1 MGGPHALPPPHDLRF
16 KKSPCQIGLIFGFI
30 MVTYKFNTVT
40 LNKSTNELVPKG
52 SSTIDM
58 ACILAQ
64 QSFYLKTKTFS
75 DDFFKSTWQGL
86 RLQCFALQQTPD
98 QSFSL
103 FQLLCQKNKVLHR
116 IKFDQEIFTKLL
128 KTMHQLTINLLCSSD
143 YRTTY
148 SFCEIK
154 HFVKQAKSLL
164 IHFQGLLLKN
174 ITCVIISFLVLR
186 VL

>member
-1 MGGPHALPPPHDLRF
+1 M
-16 KKSPCQIGLIFGFI
+16 S
-30 MVTYKFNTVT
+30 
-40 LNKSTNELVPKG
+40 
-52 SSTIDM
+52 
-58 ACILAQ
+58 CILAQ

-75 DDFFKSTWQGL
+75 DDRFKSTWQGL
-86 RLQCFALQQTPD
+86 RLPMFFTVTNPKLK
-98 QSFSL
+98 FSL
-103 FQLLCQKNKVLHR
+103 FQLVCQKNKVFHR
-116 IKFDQEIFTKLL
+116 IKFNQEIFTKLL
-128 KTMHQLTINLLCSSD
+128 KTTHQLSINLLCSSD

-174 ITCVIISFLVLR
+174 ITCIISSFLVLR